1 MSVHQPSSA
10 NPRSKLQLWLSS
22 CALVVA
28 VGTVAAVL
36 AVRYN
41 SDLLRPLIQAGVPIA
56 SASDWPVVGYAIQE
70 AETPQ
75 MSVQELKQVI
85 DRKATNYLLVDVRTP
100 DEYKL
105 SHIPGSVLVS
115 LIDIQQGKGVEQIKS
130 MLNGRQLVAYCTS
143 GKRSARALV
152 LLQHAGIKGTK
163 LQGGIKAWTEEINPS
178 LPRNGW

>member
-1 MSVHQPSSA
+1 MSVNQLSSD
-10 NPRSKLQLWLSS
+10 NSRSKLQFWLSS

-28 VGTVAAVL
+28 VGTVAAIL

-41 SDLLRPLIQAGVPIA
+41 SDLLRPLIQAGVPVA
-56 SASDWPVVGYAIQE
+56 AAADWPLVGYAVQE
-70 AETPQ
+70 AETPV
-75 MSVQELKQVI
+75 MSVQQLKQLI
-85 DRKATNYLLVDVRTP
+85 DSKASDYLLVDVRTP

-115 LIDIQQGKGVEQIKS
+115 LIDIQDGKGIEQIKS
-130 MLNGRQLVAYCTS
+130 MLKGRQLVAYCTS

-163 LQGGIKAWTEEINPS
+163 VQGGIKAWTEKIDPS